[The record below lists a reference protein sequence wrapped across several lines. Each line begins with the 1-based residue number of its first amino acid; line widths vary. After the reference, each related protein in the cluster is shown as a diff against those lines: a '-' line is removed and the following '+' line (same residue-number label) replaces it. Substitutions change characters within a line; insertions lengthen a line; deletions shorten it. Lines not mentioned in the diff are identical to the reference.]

1 MNLLRFYRACG
12 SQVKFFMTY
21 NVLTKNGCGLMGID
35 AGKEDDML

>member
-1 MNLLRFYRACG
+1 
-12 SQVKFFMTY
+12 MTY